1 MSLLQAEV
9 ERRGTQ
15 IFDLVDRHPESIFSK
30 AGFYQRMMEFSMRDE
45 HFKVQMFRFVDVL
58 ASLRRGSDIVQHL
71 DEYFADMRNGFA
83 PFIRTGVSLARIA
96 PFISGKLLRWNVSG
110 MARQFIAGRNPDD
123 VMKTLRK
130 KRRQKIG
137 FTVDLLGE
145 AVVSEEEANE
155 YATRCQELLEHL
167 ARETR
172 RWTDPLGKNAELFPV
187 VNVSVKI
194 SALYSQMNPA
204 DPADAI
210 AHLAPKLRPI
220 LRRAKELGA
229 FINFDMESYAHKNA
243 TLELFRTL
251 FTEPEFRDWPHAGIV
266 IQAYLRDAEEDLV
279 DLIAWGRARGTRFT
293 VRLVKGAYWDYEKIK
308 STQNGWV
315 IPVWL
320 QKPESDAN
328 FERLSRIL
336 LENESIVTSAFGSH
350 NVRSIAHAQA
360 LAEELGIDRSR
371 FEFQLLYG
379 MAGPIKRALVEM
391 GYRVREYSP
400 VGELLPGMSYLVR
413 RLLENTS
420 NEGFLRAKF
429 SEHVSGAQLLRDPRD
444 LVNGAVATS
453 VIPSEV
459 EGSRSRT
466 FEVTSE
472 EPIGLSWTGIFARDD
487 GTGRNGATRETL
499 PGDTYRNAS
508 LTNFVYPESQGR
520 MRVALRD
527 VRARFGQKYPLVI
540 DGKEI
545 WTDKLLP
552 SLNPSAPDQIIG
564 FIAEAGIPEAE
575 NAVKAA
581 RRAFE
586 SWSRTPFEQRCQLLE
601 RVAAILD
608 RRRFE
613 LSAVEVFEVG
623 KAWAEADG
631 DIREAMDFCLFY
643 AHQMRLRGN
652 PRLTQHVLG
661 EESYQHY
668 WPRGVALVIAPWN
681 FPVAILCGMVTAALV
696 TGNTVIMKPAEP
708 SAILGALLME
718 IFEEAGVPP
727 GVLNCLHGRGSVIGA
742 YLVDHPDVEMIAFTG
757 SREVGLRIWESAGKT
772 RPGQRELKR
781 VVCEMGGKNAIIV
794 DSDAD
799 LDETIVDTIYSAF
812 GYQGQKCSACSR
824 LIVLEENY
832 DRVMQRLLAAAA
844 SLRVGNPEEPGITVG
859 PVIDETAYRRIQ
871 EIIES
876 GKSEATLA
884 FQATKIPEIGYFIPP
899 TIFTG
904 VKPEMTLSQCEIFGP
919 VLSVLK
925 ARDLDDAIRIANDT
939 DYALTA
945 GFFSRSPA
953 NIERVKAEL
962 VAGNVYVNRSCTG
975 AVVGRHPFGGF
986 KMSGGGTKAGGSD
999 YLLNFLVPRVV
1010 TENIMRHAFAPEAT
1024 PEYRA
1029 EYLTRP

>member
-1 MSLLQAEV
+1 
-9 ERRGTQ
+9 
-15 IFDLVDRHPESIFSK
+15 
-30 AGFYQRMMEFSMRDE
+30 
-45 HFKVQMFRFVDVL
+45 
-58 ASLRRGSDIVQHL
+58 
-71 DEYFADMRNGFA
+71 
-83 PFIRTGVSLARIA
+83 
-96 PFISGKLLRWNVSG
+96 
-110 MARQFIAGRNPDD
+110 
-123 VMKTLRK
+123 LRK
-130 KRRQKIG
+130 KRRQGIG

-145 AVVSEEEANE
+145 AVVSEEEAAG
-155 YATRCQELLEHL
+155 YMGRCQELLEHL

-172 RWTDPLGKNAELFPV
+172 GWTDPLGKNSELFPV

-243 TLELFRTL
+243 TLELFCAL

-266 IQAYLRDAEEDLV
+266 IQAYLRDAETDLR

-328 FERLSRIL
+328 FEKLTRIL

-350 NVRSIAHAQA
+350 NVRSIAYAQA

-379 MAGPIKRALVEM
+379 MAGPIKRALVDM

-429 SEHVSGAQLLRDPRD
+429 SEHVSAAQLLSDPRE
-444 LVNGAVATS
+444 LMNGADNFATDS
-453 VIPSEV
+453 AAATANFS
-459 EGSRSRT
+459 
-466 FEVTSE
+466 
-472 EPIGLSWTGIFARDD
+472 
-487 GTGRNGATRETL
+487 RNGATPEM
-499 PGDTYRNAS
+499 PCDAYKNAS
-508 LTNFVYPESQGR
+508 LVNFVYPECQEK
-520 MRVALRD
+520 MRTALRE
-527 VRARFGQKYPLVI
+527 VRAHFGQKYPLVI

-545 WTDKLLP
+545 WTDKLLK
-552 SLNPSAPDQIIG
+552 SVNPSAPDEIVG
-564 FIAEAGIPEAE
+564 YVAEAGIPEAE
-575 NAVKAA
+575 RAVKAA

-586 SWSRTPFEQRCQLLE
+586 TWARTPVEERCRLLE
-601 RVAAILD
+601 RAAAILD

-623 KAWAEADG
+623 KAWSEADG

-643 AHQMRLRGN
+643 AQQMRLIGY
-652 PRLTQHVLG
+652 PRLTQNVPG

-696 TGNTVIMKPAEP
+696 TGNAVIMKPAEP
-708 SAILGALLME
+708 SAILGSLLME
-718 IFEEAGVPP
+718 IFQEAGVPP
-727 GVLNCLHGRGSVIGA
+727 GVLNCLQGRGSVIGA

-781 VVCEMGGKNAIIV
+781 VVCEMGGKNAVIV

-824 LIVLEENY
+824 LIVLEENHE
-832 DRVMQRLLAAAA
+832 RVMDRLLAAAA
-844 SLRVGNPEEPGITVG
+844 SLRVGNPEQPGITVG
-859 PVIDETAYRRIQ
+859 PVIDETTYHRIQ
-871 EIIES
+871 EIIEK
-876 GKSEATLA
+876 GKTEATLA
-884 FQATKIPEIGYFIPP
+884 FEATNIPDKGYFIPP
-899 TIFTG
+899 TIFTD
-904 VKPEMTLSQCEIFGP
+904 VKPQMTLSQCEIFGP

-986 KMSGGGTKAGGSD
+986 KMSGGGTKAGGGD

-1010 TENIMRHAFAPEAT
+1010 TENIMRHGFAPEAT
-1024 PEYRA
+1024 PVGRA
-1029 EYLTRP
+1029 EFLWPPR

>member
-1 MSLLQAEV
+1 
-9 ERRGTQ
+9 
-15 IFDLVDRHPESIFSK
+15 
-30 AGFYQRMMEFSMRDE
+30 
-45 HFKVQMFRFVDVL
+45 
-58 ASLRRGSDIVQHL
+58 
-71 DEYFADMRNGFA
+71 
-83 PFIRTGVSLARIA
+83 
-96 PFISGKLLRWNVSG
+96 
-110 MARQFIAGRNPDD
+110 
-123 VMKTLRK
+123 MKTLRK
-130 KRRQKIG
+130 KRRQGIG

-145 AVVSEEEANE
+145 AVVSEEEAAE
-155 YATRCQELLEHL
+155 YMGRCQELLEHL

-172 RWTDPLGKNAELFPV
+172 GWTDPLGKNSELFPV

-210 AHLAPKLRPI
+210 AHLAPRLRPI

-266 IQAYLRDAEEDLV
+266 IQAYLRDAETDLR

-328 FERLSRIL
+328 FERLTRIL

-360 LAEELGIDRSR
+360 LAEELRIDRTR

-379 MAGPIKRALVEM
+379 MAGPIKRALVDM

-429 SEHVSGAQLLRDPRD
+429 SEHVSATQLLRDPRE
-444 LVNGAVATS
+444 LVNGAVEVPVSAAPTDDFAAETAAATANFS
-453 VIPSEV
+453 
-459 EGSRSRT
+459 
-466 FEVTSE
+466 
-472 EPIGLSWTGIFARDD
+472 
-487 GTGRNGATRETL
+487 RNGATIETP
-499 PGDTYRNAS
+499 PGDTYKNAS
-508 LTNFVYPESQGR
+508 LVNFVYPECQEK
-520 MRVALRD
+520 MRTALRE
-527 VRARFGQKYPLVI
+527 VRARFGQKHPLVI

-545 WTDKLLP
+545 WTDKLLK
-552 SLNPSAPDQIIG
+552 SVNPSAPDEIIG
-564 FIAEAGIPEAE
+564 YVAEAGIPETE
-575 NAVKAA
+575 RAVKAA

-586 SWSRTPFEQRCQLLE
+586 TWARTPVEERCRLLE
-601 RVAAILD
+601 RAAAILD

-643 AHQMRLRGN
+643 AHQMRLIGY
-652 PRLTQHVLG
+652 PRLTQNVPG

-696 TGNTVIMKPAEP
+696 TGNAVIMKPAEP
-708 SAILGALLME
+708 SAILGSLLME
-718 IFEEAGVPP
+718 VFQEAGVPP

-781 VVCEMGGKNAIIV
+781 VVCEMGGKNAVIV

-824 LIVLEENY
+824 LIALEENY
-832 DRVMQRLLAAAA
+832 ERVMHRLLAAAA
-844 SLRVGNPEEPGITVG
+844 SLRVGNPEQPGITVG
-859 PVIDETAYRRIQ
+859 PVIDETAYHRIQ
-871 EIIES
+871 EIIEK
-876 GKSEATLA
+876 GKTEATLA
-884 FQATKIPEIGYFIPP
+884 FQATNIPDKGYFIPP
-899 TIFTG
+899 TIFTD

-986 KMSGGGTKAGGSD
+986 KMSGGGTKAGGND

-1010 TENIMRHAFAPEAT
+1010 TENIMRHGFAPETT
-1024 PEYRA
+1024 PERRA
-1029 EYLTRP
+1029 EFLWPPQLDAGFGTARRA